1 MTPPLVNH
9 LHYDGMTD
17 YGNDILL
24 RQAEDTP
31 HLENHTKIYFQEL
44 STLTLQ
50 LPDQSQPIT
59 L

>member
-9 LHYDGMTD
+9 LRYDVMTY

-31 HLENHTKIYFQEL
+31 HIENHTKIYFQEL